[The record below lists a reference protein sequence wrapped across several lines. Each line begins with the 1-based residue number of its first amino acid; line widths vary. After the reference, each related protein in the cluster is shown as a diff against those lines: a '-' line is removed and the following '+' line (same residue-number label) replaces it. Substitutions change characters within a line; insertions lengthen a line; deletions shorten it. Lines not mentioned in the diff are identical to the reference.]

1 MQVGDKVNIGSFEA
15 GTGIGWVLIAD
26 AWNSTDAEVGDSAWE
41 LYSNPD
47 YNPETDTSLRLH
59 NVLLEDAVNERIVLG
74 FEDVLRDDNSC
85 DNDFNDAIFYITASA
100 YEEIN
105 TNNFADI
112 TSAYDVSSGNEG
124 GLESN
129 GSLASLIAKRNFKR
143 KKEGNP
149 LKHIENQQ
157 EFIKSN
163 LVQDKK
169 FYKQV
174 MKLKSDNNK
183 L

>member
-1 MQVGDKVNIGSFEA
+1 M
-15 GTGIGWVLIAD
+15 
-26 AWNSTDAEVGDSAWE
+26 
-41 LYSNPD
+41 
-47 YNPETDTSLRLH
+47 
-59 NVLLEDAVNERIVLG
+59 G

-112 TSAYDVSSGNEG
+112 TSAYDVSSGSEG

-163 LVQDKK
+163 LEKK
-169 FYKQV
+169 QFGT
-174 MKLKSDNNK
+174 S
-183 L
+183 